1 MTKTEIYN
9 NIKYNENLVRQYQRT
24 ISSLQNKNSSLNSQI
39 NGWNNQ
45 ISSSNLRR
53 SQLQSQISELTKL
66 KIKYKTLQDN
76 FASRQSRRSNKL
88 TLNFAQKANTFKF
101 LSSYVIGMKSLL
113 SGNEYKSAYNGLSAA
128 METIAKKVKTVQIE
142 IDIITRDISTLQS
155 RINANQNERRATQ
168 EKINQTNGDLA
179 YRQQRI
185 VYWKNQLSS
194 ATD

>member
-88 TLNFAQKANTFKF
+88 TLNFAQKVNTFKF

-128 METIAKKVKTVQIE
+128 METIAKKVKTIQIE